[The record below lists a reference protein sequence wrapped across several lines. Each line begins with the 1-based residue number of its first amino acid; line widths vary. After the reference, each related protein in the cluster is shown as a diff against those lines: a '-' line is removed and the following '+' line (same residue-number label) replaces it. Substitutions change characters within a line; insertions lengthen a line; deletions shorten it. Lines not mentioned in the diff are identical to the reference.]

1 MQYRPAPSRRFW
13 RLACEAGG
21 HRTPVSY
28 GSGFVRRAGVAIL
41 AAMLAATFSP
51 LVSPAEG
58 APKCNPKPGG
68 LSCGAI
74 TATPKLRPS
83 INLSAWIS
91 IASLPDDTLEV
102 RDAHGNLKLP
112 PEIAPPSQRAWRLVT
127 EGPDRPLIIGR
138 VLSGNEIA
146 VEVLT
151 LNFVPRQEAAGR
163 NLWAS
168 PPNVAG
174 EALAVLVVNRLHDPG
189 APCSKGRGCL
199 GTAEATLD
207 GQRLESFDTFLKLL
221 TPRPRPG

>member
-13 RLACEAGG
+13 RLTCEVGG
-21 HRTPVSY
+21 QRTAISHA
-28 GSGFVRRAGVAIL
+28 SLLRRARVAIL

-51 LVSPAEG
+51 LVSQAQG
-58 APKCNPKPGG
+58 GPKCNPKPGG
-68 LSCGAI
+68 ISCGAI
-74 TATPKLRPS
+74 VTKPTPRPS

-91 IASLPDDTLEV
+91 IGSQPDDTLEV
-102 RDAHGNLKLP
+102 RDAHGNLRLS
-112 PEIAPPSQRAWRLVT
+112 PEVAPPSQRAWRLVT

-199 GTAEATLD
+199 GMAEATLD
-207 GQRLESFDTFLKLL
+207 GQRLESVDTFLKLL